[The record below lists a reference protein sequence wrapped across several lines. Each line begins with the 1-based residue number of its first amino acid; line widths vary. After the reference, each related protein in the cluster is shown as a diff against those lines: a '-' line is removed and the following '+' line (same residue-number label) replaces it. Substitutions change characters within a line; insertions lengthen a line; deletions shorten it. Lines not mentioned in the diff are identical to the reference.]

1 MHFAE
6 HVAKATPEPGHKPE
20 PPPQPGPPTWRRK
33 PGDDIETPAW
43 ALRCL
48 STFLAPGTHVYDPF
62 YSTGSVKAHWRK
74 LGYDCT
80 HRRVDYRDP
89 ATRPEGL
96 DSGAVTLATYP
107 PSSGT
112 KAFLTSAM
120 LRALP
125 KWAVLVPSAV
135 CMEKYFH
142 DIGHVRCI
150 HVLKPIDFRL
160 DGRPMGSRRR
170 MTWVTKGIEL

>member
-6 HVAKATPEPGHKPE
+6 HVAKVTPEPGHKPE

-96 DSGAVTLATYP
+96 DSGAVTLATYAP
-107 PSSGT
+107 YPSG
-112 KAFLTSAM
+112 LCWYRLQSAW
-120 LRALP
+120 RSISTISDTCVAY
-125 KWAVLVPSAV
+125 S
-135 CMEKYFH
+135 CS
-142 DIGHVRCI
+142 
-150 HVLKPIDFRL
+150 
-160 DGRPMGSRRR
+160 SR
-170 MTWVTKGIEL
+170 